1 MNSPILAPVV
11 VLIIWSLV
19 MLGWMASSRLP
30 AIAKARLPKTA
41 GERTADLAAM
51 LPKEVQWKADNYNHL
66 MEQPTL
72 FYALAGVLALTDTG
86 GGLNLALAW
95 VYVGSRIVHSIVHA
109 TTNVVIIRF
118 ALFAVGSLCL
128 VAMALHA
135 AIRVF

>member
-11 VLIIWSLV
+11 VLVLWSLI

-30 AIAKARLPKTA
+30 AMSKARLPKTA

-72 FYALAGVLALTDTG
+72 FYALAGVLALTETG
-86 GGLNLALAW
+86 TGSNLILAW
-95 VYVGSRIVHSIVHA
+95 IYVGSRIIHSIVHS
-109 TTNVVIIRF
+109 TSNIVIVRF
-118 ALFAVGSLCL
+118 SLFAIGTICL
-128 VAMALHA
+128 IVMAFQA
-135 AIRVF
+135 ALVVF